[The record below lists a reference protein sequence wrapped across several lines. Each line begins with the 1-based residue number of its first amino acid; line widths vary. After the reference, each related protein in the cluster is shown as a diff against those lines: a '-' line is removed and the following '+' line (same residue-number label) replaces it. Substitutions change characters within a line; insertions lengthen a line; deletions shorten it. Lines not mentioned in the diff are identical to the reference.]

1 MMEREEEGAPLGEDR
16 KLGRATRE
24 REPTR
29 NTAGAAPASLRVL
42 VVDDEQNIRRTL
54 ALCLRDIG
62 CEVEQAAS
70 GAAAVELL
78 RRRSFDL
85 AFLDLRLEKESGLD
99 LIPRFLAERPGLD
112 VVMITAYASVDS
124 AVEAMR
130 RGAKDYLPKPFTP
143 AQIRALVERTAERRA
158 LEHRVTTL
166 EARLEGEPPARLETR
181 SPRMQQTLQ
190 LLERAAQHDVPVLLR
205 GETGTGKGALA
216 HALHARSARRD
227 RPFEVV
233 KCAAVPAEQLAG
245 AIFGSARGAAAGAAR
260 DRGGGVEAAEGGTLF
275 LDEVGEASLDVQARL
290 LRLIQEKAFERVG
303 EARVRAADVRVV
315 AATSR
320 ELEADVK
327 AGRFRQEL
335 LYCLNVMEIPVPP
348 LRDRAE
354 DVLPLAREH
363 LAAVARRANRP
374 VPALSRAAERALT
387 AYGWPGN
394 VQELRNTIERAL
406 IVAPGSEIE
415 PEAFPER
422 ITAQDAASAT
432 LGGDFTAEQIERE
445 HILRV
450 LARSA
455 KLEEASRILG
465 IDVTTLWRKRKRW
478 GR

>member
-1 MMEREEEGAPLGEDR
+1 VSLGEDR

-24 REPTR
+24 RPPTPSEV
-29 NTAGAAPASLRVL
+29 GAAKASLRAL
-42 VVDDEQNIRRTL
+42 VVDDEPNIRRTL
-54 ALCLRDIG
+54 ALCLRGVD

-78 RRRSFDL
+78 RRRPFDL

-99 LIPRFLAERPGLD
+99 LLPRLLSERPGLD

-143 AQIRALVERTAERRA
+143 AQIRVLVERTAERRA
-158 LEHRVTTL
+158 LERRVTTL
-166 EARLEGEPPARLETR
+166 EARLEGEPPGARLETR
-181 SPRMQQTLQ
+181 SPRMRNTLQ

-205 GETGTGKGALA
+205 GEAGTGKGALA
-216 HALHARSARRD
+216 HELHARSARRD

-233 KCAAVPAEQLAG
+233 KCGALPGEQLAG
-245 AIFGSARGAAAGAAR
+245 AIFGCARGAAGGAAR
-260 DRGGGVEAAEGGTLF
+260 DRGGRIEAAEGGSLF

-290 LRLIQEKAFERVG
+290 LRLIQEREFERVG
-303 EARVRAADVRVV
+303 EARVRMADVRVV

-320 ELEADVK
+320 DLEADVK

-335 LYCLNVMEIPVPP
+335 LYGLNVMEIPVPP

-363 LAAVARRANRP
+363 LAVLARRANRP
-374 VPALSRAAERALT
+374 VPALSRAAEKALM

-394 VQELRNTIERAL
+394 VHELRNTIERAL
-406 IVAPGSEIE
+406 IVAPGTEIE

-422 ITAQDAASAT
+422 VTAREAGSAT
-432 LGGDFTAEQIERE
+432 LGGDFTAEQVERE